1 MKTDSTHR
9 AVLVYALF
17 YVLLAALPASSAQ
30 AQSDAANEKKKLE
43 LREKELELKKK
54 EVDLQRQ
61 QLQLDAARKDLQ
73 MQETDKNIT
82 MRLEGDVLFDFEKS
96 ALRPEAEKSLE
107 KVAVV
112 ISQFPQSKVI
122 INGYTD
128 SRGDQQANLRLSE
141 KRAEAVKAWLVK
153 KGVAA
158 DAVSTKGLGEA
169 NPVAPNQ
176 TPEGSDNP
184 EGRQQNRRVEITVAK

>member
-1 MKTDSTHR
+1 MKTNFTPR
-9 AVLVYALF
+9 AVLAHALF
-17 YVLLAALPASSAQ
+17 YVVLAALPASSALGQ
-30 AQSDAANEKKKLE
+30 TDAATEKKKLE

-54 EVDLQRQ
+54 EVDLQKQ
-61 QLQLDAARKDLQ
+61 QLQLDAAKKELQ
-73 MQETDKNIT
+73 LQETDKNIT

-96 ALRPEAEKSLE
+96 TLRPEAEKSLE

-112 ISQFPQSKVI
+112 ISQFPQSKVL

-141 KRAEAVKAWLVK
+141 KRAEAVKAWLGK

-176 TPEGSDNP
+176 NPDGTDNP
-184 EGRQQNRRVEITVAK
+184 QGRQQNRRVEITVAK